1 MFAFLRR
8 RWFLI
13 CITLVIVI
21 GVYTGHQGSEEIL
34 SELKQFIRPSWLT
47 AIVLFLMSL
56 SLNSE
61 HLLTSIKK
69 PGPLFL
75 SLATN
80 IILVPLIAW
89 GLMPLQL
96 TPDFKI
102 GLIIM
107 ACVPC
112 TLCGASVW
120 TRRAGGNDGVSLM
133 VTMITNGACFVTVPF
148 WILLITSREIEFD
161 RFEMITKLFYAAM
174 LPVIIGQILRLNHRI
189 AKFADQITSKLGTI
203 ALVFVLL
210 MVLLAAVQTGF
221 GIQTSQLGISFSAV
235 AVVWISC
242 VVVHITGFVLNML
255 LGKTLH
261 FHPRDRIASAF
272 AGSQKTLPIAV
283 FLATDPSMFGNAG
296 IPSAVFPML
305 MFHTSQFFIDTIL
318 ADRHREKY
326 LLIEED
332 ELAKRE
338 AEPVSACEQ

>member
-1 MFAFLRR
+1 MLAFLRR

-13 CITLVIVI
+13 CVTLIIIV
-21 GVYTGHQGSEEIL
+21 GVSAGHQGSEDIL
-34 SELKQFIRPSWLT
+34 TGVKQYIRPSWLT

-61 HLLTSIKK
+61 HLVTSVRK
-69 PGPLFL
+69 PAPMLL

-80 IILVPLIAW
+80 IIFLPLIGWA
-89 GLMPLQL
+89 LLPLQL
-96 TPDFKI
+96 TPDFAV

-120 TRRAGGNDGVSLM
+120 TRRAGGNDGISLM
-133 VTMITNGACFVTVPF
+133 VTMITNGVCFLTVPF

-161 RFEMITKLFYAAM
+161 RLAMVEKLFYAAM
-174 LPVIIGQILRLNHRI
+174 LPVVFGQILRLNTRV
-189 AKFADQITSKLGTI
+189 KQFADSITSRLGTV
-203 ALVFVLL
+203 ALVFVLF
-210 MVLLAAVQTGF
+210 MVLLAAVQTGH
-221 GIQTSQLGISFSAV
+221 GVRSSEVGISVAAV

-242 VVVHITGFVLNML
+242 IVVHVGGFTANML
-255 LGKTLH
+255 LGNA
-261 FHPRDRIASAF
+261 FGFNPRDRIASAI

-283 FLATDPSMFGNAG
+283 FVATDASMFGDAG
-296 IPSAVFPML
+296 MPSAVFPLL

-326 LLIEED
+326 DIDD
-332 ELAKRE
+332 EPVE
-338 AEPVSACEQ
+338 SVPQEQPVSACQQ